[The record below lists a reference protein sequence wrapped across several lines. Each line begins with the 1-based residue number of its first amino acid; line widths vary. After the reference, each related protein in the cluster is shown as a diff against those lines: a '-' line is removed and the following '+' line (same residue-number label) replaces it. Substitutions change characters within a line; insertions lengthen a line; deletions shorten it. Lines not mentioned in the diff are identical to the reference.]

1 MNRASRIQL
10 AAVAAVLAAAG
21 CQGDS
26 GTVDEAGPS
35 EGVVT
40 AGGLDRPYVVKGKGT
55 PLLSI
60 ASALYGSR
68 LFTGPILDHF
78 RIYCVD
84 SRLFLPSDSGL
95 NVETITIESV
105 AQEMDEI
112 RQAFGFETVAV
123 LGHSIFGNFALEYAR
138 RYPDRVTH
146 VVVVGAPPIG
156 FMQGF
161 LAAQDEYWEAHA
173 SDERKDIL
181 ERNYAELSEDSLSK
195 LSPIEAW
202 RAVQAANVPQW
213 WYDPTFDS
221 APLWEGT
228 RLQNREV
235 RERLFG
241 LLYEYD
247 LGQGPGKIET
257 PVFVAEG
264 VYDYVVPH
272 TLWYDELPKLPNATF
287 HLFEKSGHS
296 PQFEEPELFADK
308 LIEWFENAGPGR

>member
-1 MNRASRIQL
+1 MNHASRIYL
-10 AAVAAVLAAAG
+10 AAVTAVLVAAG
-21 CQGDS
+21 CQGES

-35 EGVVT
+35 EGVVS

-55 PLLSI
+55 PLLAI
-60 ASALYGSR
+60 ASAAYGSR

-84 SRLFLPSDSGL
+84 SRLFLPSDSGFD
-95 NVETITIESV
+95 VETITIESYV
-105 AQEMDEI
+105 REWDGI
-112 RQAFGFETVAV
+112 REAFGFEKVAV

-146 VVVVGAPPIG
+146 VVVIGSPPIG

-161 LAAQDEYWEAHA
+161 FAAQDEYWESHA
-173 SDERKDIL
+173 SDERKAIL
-181 ERNYAELSEDSLSK
+181 EHNYAQVDQDSFSK
-195 LSPIEAW
+195 LPPGEAG
-202 RAVQAANVPQW
+202 RVAMLANVPQW
-213 WYDPTFDS
+213 WYDATFDW
-221 APLWEGT
+221 ALLWEG
-228 RLQNREV
+228 QPYDNKEV
-235 RERLFG
+235 RERLFE

-247 LGQGPGKIET
+247 LGQGPGQIET

-296 PQFEEPELFADK
+296 PQFEEPELFAEK
-308 LIEWFENAGPGR
+308 LIEWFENTGPGR